1 MAQVVQNVVGWR
13 GETAG
18 VGENKVGGDEK
29 VWDVFGGN
37 VASDGLVPAG
47 GAAVLEKGLVVDGI
61 DPHGLEDSL
70 AEGGVGGSKV
80 G

>member
-18 VGENKVGGDEK
+18 VGENKVGGYEK
-29 VWDVFGGN
+29 VRDVFGGD
-37 VASDGLVPAG
+37 VANDGLVTAG
-47 GAAVLEKGLVVDGI
+47 GAVVLEKGLVVDGI
-61 DPHGLEDSL
+61 DPYGPEDSL